1 MSILERYWKSFLRFI
16 FRHRRLSQ
24 PKEPKLKIRNKL
36 DNGSRELEEAL
47 ARIEEYLSNPSI
59 PQTTKDLLQSLLRS
73 TMILK
78 ETEIDKEMIE
88 RISWFPRML
97 IEPDDFSVW
106 LSTWMEDQL
115 NQINAA
121 LDTMEV
127 GV

>member
-1 MSILERYWKSFLRFI
+1 MSIIERYWKSLLRFI
-16 FRHRRLSQ
+16 FRQRRLSQ
-24 PKEPKLKIRNKL
+24 PKEPKLKIRNRL
-36 DNGSRELEEAL
+36 ENSSIELEDAL
-47 ARIEEYLSNPSI
+47 SRIEDYLSNPNI

-115 NQINAA
+115 NQINAT
-121 LDTMEV
+121 LDTMEA